1 MPQTYDITI
10 TIAPF
15 SDPFVSPTPNAPVTL
30 PNRSPLK
37 IDVTPAGRRVTVVQP
52 VLSPTYVP
60 GSITVKAPT
69 DGKGRRL
76 KLHFTVV
83 EQPPIPPVVTGAP
96 YFEVGL
102 VFSQVNGGK
111 LPVPDKHGRGG
122 FPDFTVDDDGLLVT
136 DAFSFESEYEFVL
149 LIQNAYG
156 GMALV
161 DPKIRNT

>member
-1 MPQTYDITI
+1 MPKTFDITI

-15 SDPFVSPTPNAPVTL
+15 STPFAPSTPNAPITL

-37 IDVTPAGRRVTVVQP
+37 LEVSPANQRVTLVQP

-60 GSITVKAPT
+60 GSITINPPT
-69 DGKGRRL
+69 NGRGRRL
-76 KLHFTVV
+76 KLHFSVV
-83 EQPPIPPVVTGAP
+83 EQQPTPPVATGAP

-102 VFSQVNGGK
+102 VFSQVGGGP

-122 FPDFTVDDDGLLVT
+122 FPDFTVDDDGLVVT
-136 DAFSFESEYEFVL
+136 DAFSFKSEYDFLL
-149 LIQNAYG
+149 LIQNVNG

-161 DPKIRNT
+161 DPRISNK

>member
-1 MPQTYDITI
+1 MAQIYDIKI

-15 SDPFVSPTPNAPVTL
+15 SDPFVAPTPNSPVTL

-37 IDVTPAGRRVTVVQP
+37 FDVTPALRRVTVVQP

-83 EQPPIPPVVTGAP
+83 EQQPAVPVATGAP

-102 VFSQVNGGK
+102 VFSQVNGTK
-111 LPVPDKHGRGG
+111 LSVPDKHGRGG
-122 FPDFTVDDDGLLVT
+122 FPDFTVDDDGLVVT
-136 DAFSFESEYEFVL
+136 DAFSFASEYDFLL
-149 LIQNAYG
+149 LIQNVYG

-161 DPKIRNT
+161 DPRIRNQ

>member
-1 MPQTYDITI
+1 MAQTYDITI

-30 PNRSPLK
+30 PNRSPLRL
-37 IDVTPAGRRVTVVQP
+37 DVTPANRRITIIQPKFSPKYVQ
-52 VLSPTYVP
+52 
-60 GSITVKAPT
+60 GSVIIAPPT

-83 EQPPIPPVVTGAP
+83 EQQPPQPVASGAP

-102 VFSQVNGGK
+102 AFVQNNGTK
-111 LPVPDKHGRGG
+111 PLVPDKHGRGG
-122 FPDFTVDDDGLLVT
+122 FPDFTVDDDGLTVT
-136 DAFSFESEYEFVL
+136 DAFSFEAEYEFVL
-149 LIQNAYG
+149 LIQNAAG

-161 DPKIRNT
+161 DPRIRNL

>member
-1 MPQTYDITI
+1 MAQTYDIKI

-15 SDPFVSPTPNAPVTL
+15 MTPFVSPLPNTPITL

-37 IDVTPAGRRVTVVQP
+37 IEVSPSGKRITVVQP
-52 VLSPTYVP
+52 VLSPTYVA
-60 GSITVKAPT
+60 GSITVAPPP

-83 EQPPIPPVVTGAP
+83 EPETTPRPDRGGP

-122 FPDFTVDDDGLLVT
+122 FPDFTVDDDGLVVT
-136 DAFSFESEYEFVL
+136 DAFSFESEYDFLL
-149 LIQNAYG
+149 LIQNVYG

-161 DPKIRNT
+161 DPRIRNT